1 MRAVRVRNGREGEKK
16 RQKNNL
22 SKLFPQHERPPV
34 GVERSHRD
42 VLHQLLELDSR
53 PANIETISISPCSG
67 QIRFKSYWKKA
78 KTNSINLQMQ
88 LLHGK
93 ERKSA

>member
-42 VLHQLLELDSR
+42 ILHQLLELDSR
-53 PANIETISISPCSG
+53 PANIDTISISPCSG
-67 QIRFKSYWKKA
+67 QIILE
-78 KTNSINLQMQ
+78 KTKN
-88 LLHGK
+88 
-93 ERKSA
+93 